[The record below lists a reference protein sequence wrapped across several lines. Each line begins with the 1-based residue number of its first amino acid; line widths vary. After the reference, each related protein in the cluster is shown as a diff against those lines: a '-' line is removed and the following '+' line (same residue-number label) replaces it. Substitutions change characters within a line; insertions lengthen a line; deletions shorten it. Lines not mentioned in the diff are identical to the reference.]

1 MRERHARGET
11 PSPLACLLLACSFF
25 LVPTTS
31 ERLLRRL
38 RGGQRL
44 KNAEKTQPPSQG
56 SLLPAL
62 RSSVRGV
69 GGEGKNPGNEDGK
82 NLVPQAKPLPVS
94 KFPFSVTQLTGA
106 RGRHVSDFVP
116 FPHRK

>member
-1 MRERHARGET
+1 MRERHARGEA
-11 PSPLACLLLACSFF
+11 PSPLACLLLACPLF

-44 KNAEKTQPPSQG
+44 KNAEKNPTSFPGFSPTR
-56 SLLPAL
+56 PTEL
-62 RSSVRGV
+62 RRAGRREPWERGW
-69 GGEGKNPGNEDGK
+69 K

>member
-1 MRERHARGET
+1 MS
-11 PSPLACLLLACSFF
+11 PSRVPVFF
-25 LVPTTS
+25 FVPTTS

-44 KNAEKTQPPSQG
+44 KNAEKNPTSFPGFSPT
-56 SLLPAL
+56 
-62 RSSVRGV
+62 RSV
-69 GGEGKNPGNEDGK
+69 GRVGENPGNEDGK
-82 NLVPQAKPLPVS
+82 NLAPQAKPLPVS

>member
-11 PSPLACLLLACSFF
+11 PSPLACLLLACPFF

-62 RSSVRGV
+62 RGSVRGGGGGGV
-69 GGEGKNPGNEDGK
+69 GENPGNEDGK
-82 NLVPQAKPLPVS
+82 NVVPQAKPL
-94 KFPFSVTQLTGA
+94 PFSVTQLTGA